1 MNQSDQELLD
11 KQLRGLY
18 PPPRRDG
25 MLIMTIVAVFFGGLA
40 LGSLLFGH
48 NEPTR
53 TASNE
58 SALSSAN
65 GAPLTARP

>member
-18 PPPRRDG
+18 PPSRRDG
-25 MLIMTIVAVFFGGLA
+25 MLIMTIVAVFFGGLV
-40 LGSLLFGH
+40 LGGLLFGH
-48 NEPTR
+48 NGPTR

-58 SALSSAN
+58 WAEASPH
-65 GAPLTARP
+65 GAPITARQ

>member
-25 MLIMTIVAVFFGGLA
+25 MLIMTIVAVFFGGLVA
-40 LGSLLFGH
+40 WQPVVWAQRADAH
-48 NEPTR
+48 RIE
-53 TASNE
+53 
-58 SALSSAN
+58 
-65 GAPLTARP
+65 